1 MDGLQG
7 MEEKLEKIKDLI
19 SEISDVN
26 KLKEEVKAALNSG
39 IEPIEII
46 NVLSE
51 SLDIIGRRYETGEL
65 FLSELIMAGVLA
77 TEVTNLI
84 EKESEIERRRRS
96 VGKVVIGTV
105 KGDIHDIGK
114 NIVIMM
120 LNAAEFDV
128 IDLGVDIPSE
138 KFTEA
143 VMYEK
148 PDVLGMSAL
157 LTSTMEEMERV
168 IEDLKNHGLR
178 DRVKIVLGGRPVSK
192 DFAEKIG
199 ADGYAKN
206 AIETVQV
213 VKDLIGS

>member
-1 MDGLQG
+1 MK
-7 MEEKLEKIKDLI
+7 EKLEKIKNLI
-19 SEISDVN
+19 AEIADIN
-26 KLKEEVKAALNSG
+26 DLKEEVNDALNSG
-39 IEPIEII
+39 IKPIEII
-46 NVLSE
+46 NILSE
-51 SLDIIGRRYETGEL
+51 SLDIIGKRYETGEL

-84 EKESEIERRRRS
+84 EKESDIEMKKRS
-96 VGKVVIGTV
+96 AGKVVIGTV

-120 LNAAEFDV
+120 LNAAEFNV
-128 IDLGVDIPSE
+128 IDLGVDVQSE
-138 KFTEA
+138 KFAEA
-143 VMYEK
+143 VMNEK

-157 LTSTMEEMERV
+157 LTSTMEEMEKV
-168 IEDLKNHGLR
+168 IQDLKNHGLR
-178 DRVKIVLGGRPVSK
+178 DRVKILLGGRPISK

-206 AIETVQV
+206 AIETVNV

>member
-1 MDGLQG
+1 
-7 MEEKLEKIKDLI
+7 MEEKLEKIKTLI

-26 KLKEEVKAALNSG
+26 ELKEEVKAALNSG

-51 SLDIIGRRYETGEL
+51 SLDIIGKRYETGEL

-84 EKESEIERRRRS
+84 EIESEIEMRRRS

-128 IDLGVDIPSE
+128 IDLGVDVPSE
-138 KFTEA
+138 KFAEA

-178 DRVKIVLGGRPVSK
+178 DCVKILLGGRPVSK

-213 VKDLIGS
+213 VKDLIRS

>member
-1 MDGLQG
+1 

>member
-1 MDGLQG
+1 MK
-7 MEEKLEKIKDLI
+7 EKLEKIKTLI
-19 SEISDVN
+19 SEISDIN
-26 KLKEEVKAALNSG
+26 ELKEEVKTALNSG
-39 IEPIEII
+39 IKPIEII
-46 NVLSE
+46 NILSE
-51 SLDIIGRRYETGEL
+51 SLDDIGKRYETGEL

-84 EKESEIERRRRS
+84 EKESKIERRRRFI
-96 VGKVVIGTV
+96 GKIVIGTV

-120 LNAAEFDV
+120 LNASEFDV
-128 IDLGVDIPSE
+128 IDLGVDVPSE
-138 KFTEA
+138 KFAEA
-143 VMYEK
+143 VMNEK

-178 DRVKIVLGGRPVSK
+178 DRVKILLGGRPVSK

-213 VKDLIGS
+213 VKDLIRS